1 MKFTAIAVLNVQ
13 TEPTNETRQMCSPL
27 CPSMVFNTVENGLFL
42 SLTRPEMA
50 NDFICRWDILKN
62 IIFLTHRR
70 TIFFQSTPEVK
81 KKN

>member
-1 MKFTAIAVLNVQ
+1 
-13 TEPTNETRQMCSPL
+13 
-27 CPSMVFNTVENGLFL
+27 MVFNTVENGLFL